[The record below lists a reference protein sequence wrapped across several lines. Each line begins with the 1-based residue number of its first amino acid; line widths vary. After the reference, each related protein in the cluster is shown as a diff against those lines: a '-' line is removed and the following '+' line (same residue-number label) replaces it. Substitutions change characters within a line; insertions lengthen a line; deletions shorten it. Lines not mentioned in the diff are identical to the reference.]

1 MRRRRMDAA
10 VQRFRRQAGH
20 ELGDR
25 QGTARRYS
33 DDLRQQAV
41 AYWRTREPAGDG
53 VRAVATA
60 LGLAPVSLRRWAQDP
75 RFRPVRVL
83 ADAVPVVTRLVVIVD
98 ATGVRVEGVDVDMA
112 AQLIARLR

>member
-1 MRRRRMDAA
+1 MDDA
-10 VQRFRRQAGH
+10 VQRFRRQAGR

-25 QGTARRYS
+25 QGAERRYS
-33 DDLRQQAV
+33 AGLRQQAV
-41 AYWRTREPAGDG
+41 AYWRAREPAGDG

-60 LGLAPVSLRRWAQDP
+60 LGIAPVSLRRWAQDP

-83 ADAVPVVTRLVVIVD
+83 ADAVPVVARLVVIID
-98 ATGVRVEGVDVDMA
+98 AAGVRVEGVDVETA